1 MQSRPE
7 MPQEGSG
14 FGMKYA
20 IVSGGAR
27 GLGLGIVNALLD
39 ENVVERIAVIDLKPT
54 PAPDAIAAKVE
65 SFKADVTDET
75 QVHETIEAITKKFG
89 AHPDVLC
96 NNAGGGEKM
105 WFEHGRDGEWETVDI
120 WRRYVDL
127 NLNSVHIMT
136 REVAPRMVSGGVI
149 CNTSSIAGMLPTPFL
164 AAYAAAKAGVI
175 SYTRTCALQL
185 GRKGIRVNAVA
196 PGLIYTRV
204 WEDLGAALG
213 GAEER
218 ARATFEASVK
228 SLVPLGREQTPEDIG
243 RAVSWLCSERA
254 KNVTGQIIAVDGG
267 IVLGPGVR

>member
-1 MQSRPE
+1 
-7 MPQEGSG
+7 
-14 FGMKYA
+14 MKYA
-20 IVSGGAR
+20 IVTGGAR
-27 GLGLGIVNALLD
+27 GLGLGIVKALLD
-39 ENVVERIAVIDLKPT
+39 EKAVERIAVIDLR
-54 PAPDAIAAKVE
+54 PAPAPGAIAAQVE
-65 SFKADVTDET
+65 SFAADVTDEK
-75 QVHETIEAITKKFG
+75 QVHETVEAITRKYG

-105 WFEHGRDGEWETVDI
+105 WFDHGREGEWETVEV

-136 REVAPRMVSGGVI
+136 REVAPRMTSGAVI

-185 GRKGIRVNAVA
+185 GPKGIRVNAVA

-218 ARATFEASVK
+218 ARATFEHTVQR
-228 SLVPLGREQTPEDIG
+228 LVPLGREQTPEDIG
-243 RAVSWLCSERA
+243 RAVAWLCSERA
-254 KNVTGQIIAVDGG
+254 INVTGQIIAVDGG
-267 IVLGPGVR
+267 IVLGPAVR